1 MAQAKKIDRGI
12 GALGA
17 RWGLQ
22 SERAFRNALAGIDKA
37 AQQVTNKLGIETSR
51 DSLEVEIL

>member
-22 SERAFRNALAGIDKA
+22 SERAFRNALAGID
-37 AQQVTNKLGIETSR
+37 
-51 DSLEVEIL
+51 